1 MAIAKVVSV
10 QCEWKSCA
18 ERCSVCCGGCMVGA
32 APLEVWGPTVCR
44 AVQGAHSGS
53 SEEQLCSVLC
63 PGWVMERAG
72 AQCAHCAVLLHGGC
86 CTPPSCARAWPCH
99 GCNHVWG
106 SGLCGGAQNIVGL
119 LLQTPWAVMEECIKI
134 NGWGYPS

>member
-1 MAIAKVVSV
+1 
-10 QCEWKSCA
+10 
-18 ERCSVCCGGCMVGA
+18 MVGA

-106 SGLCGGAQNIVGL
+106 SGLCGGGAEHCWSAAPDTMGSDGG
-119 LLQTPWAVMEECIKI
+119 MYKD
-134 NGWGYPS
+134 